1 MAPACTLNKEALVL
15 VPAFTF
21 NKDVHGLAG
30 AYTINKEELGLAGR
44 FTLTKRT
51 RPGWVRPFAGWCS
64 LARSVK
70 RVRVVRAVVLLG
82 YEAELGA

>member
-1 MAPACTLNKEALVL
+1 MACTLNKEALVL

-21 NKDVHGLAG
+21 NKEAHWLAG

-70 RVRVVRAVVLLG
+70 RVKGVRAVVLLG

>member
-1 MAPACTLNKEALVL
+1 MACTLNKVAHGLA
-15 VPAFTF
+15 PAFTF
-21 NKDVHGLAG
+21 NKEAHGLA
-30 AYTINKEELGLAGR
+30 AVATLNKEELGLAER

-70 RVRVVRAVVLLG
+70 RIKAVRAVVLLG

>member
-1 MAPACTLNKEALVL
+1 MACTLNKEAFVL
-15 VPAFTF
+15 APTFPF

-30 AYTINKEELGLAGR
+30 AYTLNKEELGLARR
-44 FTLTKRT
+44 FTFKKRT
-51 RPGWVRPFAGWCS
+51 RPGWARPFVGWCS